1 MMELLSVKVSV
12 NQRIKINKKYK
23 KQKHSVFG
31 PPFAKVTAT
40 ANKHSETLSVDRCAG
55 PLI

>member
-31 PPFAKVTAT
+31 PPFAEVTAT